1 MVKVGVGV
9 GFFVVNSAD
18 VIISTVKRDVEKGE
32 ISVKDCV

>member
-18 VIISTVKRDVEKGE
+18 VIISTAKRDVKEGE
-32 ISVKDCV
+32 LSVGDCV